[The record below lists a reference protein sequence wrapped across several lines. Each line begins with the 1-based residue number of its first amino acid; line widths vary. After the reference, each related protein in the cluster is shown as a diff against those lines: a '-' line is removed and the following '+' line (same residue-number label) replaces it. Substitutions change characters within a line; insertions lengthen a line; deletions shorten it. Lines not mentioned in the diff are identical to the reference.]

1 MEFVKEPLATSV
13 TIIGG
18 GGARAVNR
26 FPKVRELAWVTD
38 VGHGVSLPKGLVFFS
53 FASYCGSVKRIG

>member
-1 MEFVKEPLATSV
+1 MEFVKEPLAISV
-13 TIIGG
+13 TIM
-18 GGARAVNR
+18 GAGHAVNR

-38 VGHGVSLPKGLVFFS
+38 VGHGVSLPNGLVFFS